1 MSHAPATLA
10 YEEVVARTGQNA
22 FRRGRLISAAL
33 VIVGIAAFAIQYA
46 QDPKSAWQ
54 AYLVNLVYFMGIA
67 QGAIVWA
74 AIARTARG
82 HLWGSN
88 ILRYGEALS
97 AFLPAAYVL
106 MLIFLWWPHGGQS
119 LYSWV
124 DHPIAQKAPWLNWPF
139 FATRSTL
146 LMGALVLMSRRML
159 RRSLVP
165 DLARLKDRV
174 PGKLKELYA
183 KRVSKGVKSDADA
196 QKELLD
202 LSPWF
207 VLLYCVVYTMWAFDV
222 LMALDPHWV
231 STLFGAFI
239 FMSTLYTGLAVIS
252 LATIWTR
259 KPLGLE
265 QVVSTEQYHSIGKL
279 LFSFALFWIY
289 SYWSQFLP
297 IWYGNL
303 SEETPYVV
311 LRLAPPFQT
320 WAWVIFTLT
329 FAIPFFGLMNW
340 TTKKRPE
347 LHQIFAL
354 IGLVGIWLER
364 NLLIQP
370 SVHPTAF
377 DVGPLQIGVM
387 LGFLGAFTLMFLNFA
402 SKYPMV
408 SSLGI
413 PSGAPREWSG
423 GHDISEP

>member
-1 MSHAPATLA
+1 MSHETAVVP
-10 YEEVVARTGQNA
+10 YEEVVARTGQPE
-22 FRRGRLISAAL
+22 FKRGRLIAAL
-33 VIVGIAAFAIQYA
+33 LAIVGIASFAILYLGGHPVA
-46 QDPKSAWQ
+46 AWE
-54 AYLVNLVYFMGIA
+54 AYLVNLVFFMGIA

-82 HLWGSN
+82 HKWGSS
-88 ILRYGEALS
+88 LVRYGEALS
-97 AFLPAAYVL
+97 SFLPIAYVL
-106 MLIFLWWPHGGQS
+106 TLIFLFAGGSQ

-124 DHPIAQKAPWLNWPF
+124 HDPIAQKAPWLNWPF
-139 FATRSTL
+139 FAARNAI
-146 LMGALVLMSRRML
+146 LMGALVLMSRMML
-159 RRSLVP
+159 GLSLKP
-165 DLARLKDRV
+165 DLARLKDKV
-174 PGKLKELYA
+174 PAPLRELYA
-183 KRVSKGVKSDADA
+183 KRVGGAAPDDAA
-196 QKELLD
+196 TQHKLLN

-207 VLLYCVVYTMWAFDV
+207 ILAYCIVYTIWAFDL

-265 QVVSTEQYHSIGKL
+265 QAISTEQYHSIGKL

-311 LRLAPPFQT
+311 LRMNPPFQF
-320 WAWVIFTLT
+320 WAWTIFTLAFFVP
-329 FAIPFFGLMNW
+329 FAGLMNW

-347 LHQIFAL
+347 LHQWFAL
-354 IGLVGIWLER
+354 IGLLGIWLER
-364 NLLIQP
+364 NMLVQP
-370 SVHPTAF
+370 SVHPASW
-377 DVGPLQIGVM
+377 VLGPLQVGVM
-387 LGFLGAFTLMFLNFA
+387 LGFLGAFVLTFLNFA
-402 SKYPMV
+402 RKYPMV

-413 PSGAPREWSG
+413 PSGAPPEWSG
-423 GHDISEP
+423 GG

>member
-1 MSHAPATLA
+1 MSHAPAVSA
-10 YEEVVARTGQNA
+10 YEDVVARTGQNS
-22 FRRGRLISAAL
+22 FKRGRLISAAL
-33 VIVGIAAFAIQYA
+33 VIVGIAAFALQYF

-82 HLWGSN
+82 HKWGSN
-88 ILRYGEALS
+88 LVRYGEALS
-97 AFLPAAYVL
+97 SFLPVAWVL
-106 MLIFLWWPHGGQS
+106 MMIFLLVPGAGSS
-119 LYSWV
+119 LYSWTS
-124 DHPIAQKAPWLNWPF
+124 HPIAQKEPWLTWPF
-139 FATRSTL
+139 FVGRNAI

-165 DLARLKDRV
+165 DLAKLKDRV

-183 KRVSKGVKSDADA
+183 KRTAKGVKSDAAA
-196 QKELLD
+196 QRELLD

-207 VLLYCVVYTMWAFDV
+207 VLLYCIVYTMWAFDV

-265 QVVSTEQYHSIGKL
+265 KTIATEEYHSIGKL

-311 LRLAPPFQT
+311 LRLAPPFRT
-320 WAWVIFTLT
+320 WAWIIFTLT
-329 FAIPFFGLMNW
+329 FAIPFLGLMNW
-340 TTKKRPE
+340 TTKRRPQ

-354 IGLVGIWLER
+354 IGLAGIWLER

-370 SVHPTAF
+370 SVHPTLF
-377 DVGPLQIGVM
+377 DIGPLQIGVM
-387 LGFLGAFTLMFLNFA
+387 LGFLGAFTLTFLNFA

-413 PSGAPREWSG
+413 PSGAPPEWSG
-423 GHDISEP
+423 H

>member
-1 MSHAPATLA
+1 MSHAPAALA
-10 YEEVVARTGQNA
+10 YEEVVAATGQNP
-22 FRRGRLISAAL
+22 FKRGRIIAAAL
-33 VIVGIAAFAIQYA
+33 VIVGIAAFAILA
-46 QDPKSAWQ
+46 FGPNPKLAWQ

-82 HLWGSN
+82 HKWGSN
-88 ILRYGEALS
+88 LVRYGEALS
-97 AFLPAAYVL
+97 SFLPVAYIL
-106 MLIFLWWPHGGQS
+106 MLIFLWMPGGGRT
-119 LYSWV
+119 LYEWV
-124 DHPIAQKAPWLNWPF
+124 EHPIAQKAPWLNWQF
-139 FATRSTL
+139 FAIRNTL
-146 LMGALVLMSRRML
+146 WMGALVLMSRRML

-165 DLARLKDRV
+165 DLAKLKDKV
-174 PGKLKELYA
+174 PGKLKDLYA
-183 KRVSKGVKSDADA
+183 RRTSKGVPTDAKA
-196 QKELLD
+196 QKEILD

-207 VLLYCVVYTMWAFDV
+207 VLLYCLVYTMWAFDV

-265 QVVSTEQYHSIGKL
+265 KVIATEEYHSIGKL

-289 SYWSQFLP
+289 SYWSQFLV

-311 LRLAPPFQT
+311 LRLHPPFQM
-320 WAWVIFTLT
+320 WAWVIFGLT

-340 TTKKRPE
+340 TTKKNPA
-347 LHQIFAL
+347 LQQWFAL
-354 IGLVGIWLER
+354 IGLAGIWLER

-370 SVHPTAF
+370 TVHPTFF
-377 DVGPLQIGVM
+377 DIGPLQIGVM
-387 LGFLGAFTLMFLNFA
+387 LGFLGAFVLTFLNFA

-413 PSGAPREWSG
+413 PSGAPEEWAG
-423 GHDISEP
+423 NH